1 MGVTKKSAP
10 ACPSKHKKHF
20 EGLVEK
26 DGVGEKRGWQLQGH
40 QPCLRP
46 SYPQKVHLVP
56 FPLEHTLNTELR
68 TMTALMTA
76 TSC

>member
-26 DGVGEKRGWQLQGH
+26 DGVGEKRGCPLFTMPTLIAQG
-40 QPCLRP
+40 LGEG
-46 SYPQKVHLVP
+46 SKGLG
-56 FPLEHTLNTELR
+56 
-68 TMTALMTA
+68 M
-76 TSC
+76 